1 VLVFFVLLFFLQFV
15 AFLLLWTFTAVVL
28 CLSLS
33 LLSVSTCSMVE
44 GAVPVMYVFVRWATA
59 YFRNEQS
66 WRGVLCAPVARSDM
80 NPTPRLD
87 QAAAADTDR

>member
-1 VLVFFVLLFFLQFV
+1 
-15 AFLLLWTFTAVVL
+15 
-28 CLSLS
+28 
-33 LLSVSTCSMVE
+33 
-44 GAVPVMYVFVRWATA
+44 VFVRWATA

-87 QAAAADTDR
+87 QAAAADIDR